1 MLHVWLVPDRYGRF
15 AADLDPWNQVAIQ
28 LFG

>member
-1 MLHVWLVPDRYGRF
+1 MLHVWLVPNRYGRF
-15 AADLDPWNQVAIQ
+15 AADLDPSNELLIE